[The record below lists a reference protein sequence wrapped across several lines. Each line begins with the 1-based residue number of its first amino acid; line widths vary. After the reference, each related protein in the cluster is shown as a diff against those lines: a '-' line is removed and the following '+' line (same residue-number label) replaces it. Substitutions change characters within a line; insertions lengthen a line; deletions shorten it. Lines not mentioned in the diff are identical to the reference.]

1 MVFPHRVC
9 GFAADDPALSTFV
22 SSAVL
27 ARAGAPI
34 PVYGWDFSKSYS
46 RLCLAVFRDKV
57 AAGGTPAALA
67 TLADPGSQVV
77 EHQVHGSLQLL
88 FSDAPVGR

>member
-9 GFAADDPALSTFV
+9 GFAADA
-22 SSAVL
+22 
-27 ARAGAPI
+27 API
-34 PVYGWDFSKSYS
+34 PVYGSDFSKSYS

-77 EHQVHGSLQLL
+77 EDQVHPTLQL
-88 FSDAPVGR
+88 FSCHAPMR